1 MSNQNSNQLTKITS
15 KITSDVL
22 GSVNSRIEAKALT
35 LPKDYSAE
43 NALQAAY
50 LQLKDDPNKV
60 LDKCTYESVTK
71 ALFHMVTKGLN
82 PAKNQCYFI
91 PYGSELK
98 LSISYMGNMALAKR
112 FGNVKAIK
120 GQAIFEGDDFAFEV
134 DPKSGRKRIIHH
146 KQTLDSLGTEKVI
159 GAYAIV
165 EFEDGTFD
173 AEIMNIKQIE
183 KAWNQGAMKGN
194 SPAHKNFKDQMAIK
208 SVINRAT
215 KVIIG
220 SSDDS
225 IFYDEAGDKVE
236 ADVNHEVKEN
246 ANKKEIVF
254 DEAEVEEV
262 AFEKVEATEKESVQ
276 KTEQTEQSEM
286 FESEKPQPGF

>member
-1 MSNQNSNQLTKITS
+1 MSTENKNQLTKITS
-15 KITSDVL
+15 KITGDVL
-22 GSVNSRIEAKALT
+22 NSVNSRIEAKSLT

-50 LQLKDDPNKV
+50 LQLKDDPNKA
-60 LDKCTYESVTK
+60 LEKCTYESVTK

-91 PYGSELK
+91 PYGNELK
-98 LSISYMGNMALAKR
+98 LSVSYMGNIALAKR
-112 FGNVKAIK
+112 FGNVKTIK
-120 GQAIFEGDDFAFEV
+120 GQAIFNGDDFMFEV
-134 DPKSGRKRIIHH
+134 DPQTGRKRIIHH
-146 KQTLDSLGTEKVI
+146 KQTLDSLGTEQVI
-159 GAYAIV
+159 GAYAII

-194 SPAHKNFKDQMAIK
+194 SPAHKNFRDQMAIK

-215 KVIIG
+215 KIVIG

-225 IFYDEAGDKVE
+225 IFYDDTDDKID
-236 ADVNHEVKEN
+236 ADVKHEVKEN

-254 DEAEVEEV
+254 DDAEYAEVENIETV
-262 AFEKVEATEKESVQ
+262 IQESGNES
-276 KTEQTEQSEM
+276 TEQTEIFKDGQ
-286 FESEKPQPGF
+286 PQPGF

>member
-1 MSNQNSNQLTKITS
+1 MSTENQRQLTKISS
-15 KITSDVL
+15 KITSEVL
-22 GSVNSRIEAKALT
+22 NSVNSRIEAKALT

-60 LDKCTYESVTK
+60 LEKCTYESVTK
-71 ALFHMVTKGLN
+71 ALFDMTTKGLN

-91 PYGSELK
+91 PYGNELK
-98 LSISYMGNMALAKR
+98 LSISYMGNIALAKR
-112 FGNVKAIK
+112 FGGVKTIK

-134 DPKSGRKRIIHH
+134 DPVSGRKRIIKH
-146 KQTLDSLGTEKVI
+146 KQTLESIGTEKVM

-165 EFEDGTFD
+165 EFEDGSLD
-173 AEIMNIKQIE
+173 AEIMNIKQIQ

-194 SPAHKNFKDQMAIK
+194 SPAHKNFPDQMAIK
-208 SVINRAT
+208 SVVNRAT
-215 KVIIG
+215 KIIIG

-225 IFYDEAGDKVE
+225 IFYEDTADKVQ
-236 ADVNHEVKEN
+236 ADVNHEIKEN

-254 DEAEVEEV
+254 DDVEDAKVEEAV
-262 AFEKVEATEKESVQ
+262 PDVVSEKEKEATIKS
-276 KTEQTEQSEM
+276 EQAEI
-286 FESEKPQPGF
+286 FENANPGF